1 MRLFKQMLVVVA
13 LLCASYAHAEVTA
26 GVEYKLL
33 DTPQP
38 TSGKKVQVQE
48 FFFYGCSHCYHL
60 HPLLVAWE
68 KKMPRDVELQYVPV
82 VFNDGWEPMA
92 HTFYALEAM
101 GKLKQLHDPLFVAWN
116 VSNIDLSDEAKIA
129 EFVSKHG
136 VDRSAFE
143 AEYNSFSVSSK
154 IARSNQLLQVFGI
167 RGTPTIVV
175 DGKYI
180 ITGLQPEE
188 TIRVLDE
195 VVKIARKERA
205 KH

>member
-1 MRLFKQMLVVVA
+1 MLVVVA

-101 GKLKQLHDPLFVAWN
+101 GKLKQLHDPLFVAWK

>member
-1 MRLFKQMLVVVA
+1 MLVVVA
-13 LLCASYAHAEVTA
+13 LLCASYAHAEETA
-26 GVEYKLL
+26 NVGYKLL
-33 DTPQP
+33 STPQP
-38 TSGKKVQVQE
+38 TSGKKIEVQE

-60 HPLLVAWE
+60 HPLLAAWE
-68 KKMPRDVELQYVPV
+68 KKIPKDVGLQYVPV
-82 VFNDGWEPMA
+82 VFNEGWEPMA
-92 HTFYALEAM
+92 HTFYALESM
-101 GKLKQLHDPLFVAWN
+101 GKLRQLHDPLFVAWN
-116 VSNIDLSDEAKIA
+116 VSSVDLSDEAKIA

-143 AEYNSFSVSSK
+143 AEYNSFAVSSK
-154 IARSNQLLQVFGI
+154 IARSNQLLQVYGI

-175 DGKYI
+175 DGKYV

-195 VVKIARKERA
+195 VVKIARKERI